1 VIAFIFPGQ
10 NSQYVGM
17 GEDLYDASTLAREV
31 MEAADRALDIDLL
44 ALMFDGPEAALTQTE
59 NQQPAILTH
68 SLAALAAA
76 QERGLKPGIVAG
88 HSLGE
93 YSALV
98 AAGVL
103 GTEDAVAL
111 IRFRAEVMAEAAA
124 DQPGAMSAIL
134 GLDAEPVETIV
145 EEAGQEGVCRLAN
158 YNCPGQVVISGSVP
172 AIERA
177 EELAS
182 EAGAKRVIR
191 LRVSGAFHTPLMA
204 TAAERLI
211 ERLRATT
218 LQPAQVPVVSNVDA
232 TARTDPGQIRDALG
246 QQMLSSV
253 LWEQSVRAMRDAG
266 ADTLVEIG
274 PGTVLS
280 RLVRRTDRTLR
291 VLNVEDQ
298 ASLELTLEALT

>member
-17 GEDLYDASTLAREV
+17 GKDLYDASTPAREV

-98 AAGVL
+98 AGAVL
-103 GTEDAVAL
+103 GAEDAVAL

-145 EEAGQEGVCRLAN
+145 QEAGQEGVCRLAN

-204 TAAERLI
+204 AAADRLI
-211 ERLRATT
+211 ERLRRTP

-232 TARTDPGQIRDALG
+232 TVRTDPGQIRDALG

-253 LWEQSVRAMRDAG
+253 FWEQSVRTMADAG
-266 ADTLVEIG
+266 VDALVEIG

-298 ASLELTLEALT
+298 ASLELALEALN